1 MDYNEFKNKL
11 LQHVKSR
18 LENAEIRTY
27 TKNNSIEKEGIYI
40 REDGKNCNPLIHLDD
55 LYGLY
60 RLTGHIEGLA
70 EFVL

>member
-18 LENAEIRTY
+18 LENAEIRNY

-40 REDGKNCNPLIHLDD
+40 RKMERTAIH
-55 LYGLY
+55 
-60 RLTGHIEGLA
+60 
-70 EFVL
+70 